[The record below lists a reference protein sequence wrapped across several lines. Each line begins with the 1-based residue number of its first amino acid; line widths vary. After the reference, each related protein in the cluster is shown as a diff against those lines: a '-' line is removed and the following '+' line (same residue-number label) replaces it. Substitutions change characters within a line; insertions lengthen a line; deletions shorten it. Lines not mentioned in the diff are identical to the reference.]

1 MNNLQERFNK
11 TIEKVLT
18 KSLEQKTVGS
28 LSALSS
34 ETIDLTEEVVT
45 RDIAATL
52 IELRQMLDEQNVR
65 INRLE
70 DGFLAIRRRVQKAD
84 SLEGLKRFVAEQ
96 LDGMEKAT
104 VRLV

>member
-1 MNNLQERFNK
+1 MQERFNK